1 MNIFDRNIIEQLK
14 SNAPLASRM
23 RPKSLNE
30 FVGQNHII
38 GEGCLLN
45 RAIKAD
51 RLTSM
56 IFYGPPGTGKTTL
69 ARIIANTTERNFEQ
83 INAVMD
89 GVKDIRRIIANA
101 KELLALSARRTILFI
116 DEIHR
121 FNRSQQ
127 DALLP
132 SVEKGIITLIGA
144 TTENPFFEVNA
155 PLLSRSRIFKLET
168 LSNEAI
174 SQIITNALTDKI
186 NGLGNLKIKITE
198 EAFNHIIRVC
208 NGDARTALN
217 AVELA
222 VLTTQE
228 DEQGVINITL
238 DIAVESIQQKAIY
251 YDKNHDAH
259 YDTVSAFIKSMR
271 GSDPDAALYYLAR
284 MIEAG
289 EDIRFIARRI
299 IICASE
305 DVGNA
310 DPMSLII
317 ANNAAQACNFVG
329 FPEGRII
336 LAQAVSYIAC
346 APKSNSSYKAI
357 KDAQQAVREKEFSGI
372 PNSLKDASYKSAAKL
387 GHGKGYI
394 YPHNYKDNFVV
405 QQYLPDSV
413 KNDRYYYPSS
423 NGHERKMLERL
434 IKLWTRTNQGEQ
446 K

>member
-310 DPMSLII
+310 DPMALII

>member
-101 KELLALSARRTILFI
+101 KELLAMSGRRTILFI

-168 LSNEAI
+168 LSNDDI

-198 EAFNHIIRVC
+198 EAFNHSIRVC

-228 DEQGVINITL
+228 DKHGTINITL

-289 EDIRFIARRI
+289 EDIRFIARRV

-310 DPMSLII
+310 DPMALVI